1 MFQESVLYQELNKA
15 YSLDKKTWDKYIE
28 SAIKAKELIGDYLQ
42 KLSKFDDTVLKTALA
57 KSYNVDSSEELP
69 SDMSVFTEKFFP
81 STMAE
86 LHKIAVF
93 DEDKTSIYLVT
104 SNPDNAVILDSL
116 QKKITKKIK
125 IYYAFSYEIEK
136 GLKKNSVSLA
146 DTYKQFQA
154 GAIKGITDLESL
166 KNSSKLLDS
175 ILISA
180 LDKKASDIHIEPHE
194 GRLIV
199 RLRIDG
205 LLQDLIELPTELT
218 DIIVSRIKVL
228 AELRTDEHFKPQD
241 GRFKLILSNKS
252 DVTTRVSILPVY
264 DGEKVVMRILKAKR
278 QKTDLTD
285 LGYTQSNQNK
295 IYENAHKAHGMLLVT
310 GPTGSGKTTTIYTIL
325 KLLNTQDVNITTIED
340 PVEYKLDRVN
350 QIQVNNVAGL
360 TFTSGLRSIL
370 RQDPD
375 IILVGEIRDEE
386 TAGIA
391 VNAALTGHLVLATLH
406 TNSAID
412 SLPRLLEMG
421 VEPYLVAS
429 TVNVVIAQRLVRK
442 LCDKCKVKIKFNKTM
457 LSSLQGEDSEF
468 SDKLIDYAKQYLD
481 ADQSIY
487 QPKGCKDCGGSGFD
501 GRLAI
506 AEVLEVSDTVKEL
519 IYNKASPLEIEK
531 LARQEGY
538 KSFLEDGFMKV
549 AKGGTSLSEVI
560 RITKE

>member
-1 MFQESVLYQELNKA
+1 MLEKEVLYQELIA
-15 YSLDKKTWDKYIE
+15 VYPSLQKNWDKYLE
-28 SAIKAKELIGDYLQ
+28 SAQKAQDLLGDYLQ
-42 KLSKFDDTVLKTALA
+42 KLSKFDDKILKSALA
-57 KSYNVDSSEELP
+57 KAYGVEPSTELP
-69 SDMSVFTEKFFP
+69 SDMSLFTEKFFP
-81 STMAE
+81 SVLAE

-93 DEDKTSIYLVT
+93 DEDETNIYLVT
-104 SNPDNAVILDSL
+104 SNPDNSGILDAL
-116 QKKITKKIK
+116 KKKINKEIK
-125 IYYAFSYEIEK
+125 VYYAFSYEVEK
-136 GLKKNSVSLA
+136 GLKKNSVSLE

-175 ILISA
+175 ILINA

-205 LLQDLIELPTELT
+205 VLHDLIELPTELT

-285 LGYTQSNQNK
+285 LGYTPENQEK
-295 IYENAHKAHGMLLVT
+295 IYANAHKAHGMLLVT

-325 KLLNTQDVNITTIED
+325 KLLNTSDVNITTIED

-386 TAGIA
+386 TASIA

-421 VEPYLVAS
+421 IEPYLVAS

-442 LCDKCKVKIKFNKTM
+442 LCDKCKTPIKFNETM
-457 LSSLQGEDSEF
+457 LNSLKSDESEF
-468 SDKLIDYAKQYLD
+468 SDKLASYAKKYLK
-481 ADQSIY
+481 ADQEIY
-487 QPKGCKDCGGSGFD
+487 QAKGCQACGDSGFD

-506 AEVLEVSDTVKEL
+506 AEVLEVTDKIKEL
-519 IYNKASPLEIEK
+519 IYSKASPLEIEK
-531 LARQEGY
+531 LSRSEGY
-538 KSFLEDGFMKV
+538 QSFLEDGFMKV
-549 AKGGTSLSEVI
+549 ASGGTSLSEVI
-560 RITKE
+560 RVTKE